1 MLRKYSHFNRSALG
15 RDWHGHC
22 QKTLHRRVGERTVLQ
37 TANSA
42 VYVKKKKKK
51 GNLSHIPI
59 PAVND
64 QSIKSH
70 LRQYGTGSIAV
81 TCKSKD

>member
-1 MLRKYSHFNRSALG
+1 MAVIGMGTVRKHSIEGWVREQSCKQLIQQY
-15 RDWHGHC
+15 
-22 QKTLHRRVGERTVLQ
+22 TL
-37 TANSA
+37 
-42 VYVKKKKKK
+42 KKKKKK